1 MRRKMGSCLIVALAF
16 VLATSWAATA
26 LGESGIPVT
35 SDKVLTMCT
44 GCHKN
49 NGGLVSRISYLRQVP
64 EAWEETLW
72 RHKRIHGLAITKE
85 EKESLILY
93 FSEKHGLAPAEVA
106 PYAYTLEKRDTK
118 EKVDSQVIVDMC
130 VRCHSF
136 AKTALQRRTPEDWT
150 KLAAMHSGVLPMW
163 VYQLQDVLDWDETLA
178 ACLKELSKRFP
189 LETPEWKQWVS
200 TRPKAGEGMWV
211 VAGYQAGKGAYG
223 GEIALKKTGEAF
235 YSYAGTVEFESGE
248 KQPIAGKATLY
259 GGYAWRATGTLA
271 GKPIREVFH
280 ISMDGSTFTGVRF
293 DDPHFELRGVET
305 RAFAGSA
312 PRILSVM
319 PKALKAGTKG
329 AAVTVVGTGLSKEV
343 SLGDGV
349 TVKKVVSESPT
360 KVVVTVDVADKAAAG
375 YRNVKAGAA
384 VDGQGRPGAAAGK
397 DAPGSVA
404 AAASAK
410 LFAVYAAVDYIKVVP
425 SPAMSRTGGLG
436 HAVKQLVQFDAMA
449 VSKGADGAA
458 GTGDDIEIGRVPA
471 AWKVV
476 ELASSN
482 EDHDAEFVGAIDRN
496 GLFTPG
502 DEGPNP
508 KRFMQ
513 ENNMGDVWVTASY
526 AAPGGGTLS
535 ARGYL
540 LATIPL
546 YVQRPVQ

>member
-1 MRRKMGSCLIVALAF
+1 MRRKMGLCFVVALAF
-16 VLATSWAATA
+16 MLATAWAGSA
-26 LGESGIPVT
+26 LGETGIPVT

-44 GCHKN
+44 DCHKN
-49 NGGLVSRISYLRQVP
+49 NRGLVSRISYLRQVP

-72 RHKRIHGLAITKE
+72 RHKRIHGLSITKE
-85 EKESLILY
+85 EKEALLLY
-93 FSEKHGLAPAEVA
+93 FSDKQGLAPAEVA

-118 EKVDSQVIVDMC
+118 EKVDSQVIIDMC
-130 VRCHSF
+130 VRCHSY

-150 KLAAMHSGVLPMW
+150 KLAHMHSGVLPMW
-163 VYQLQDVLDWDETLA
+163 LYQLQDVLDWDDTLA

-189 LETPEWKQWVS
+189 LETPEWKQWS
-200 TRPKAGEGMWV
+200 ESRPKTGDGKWV

-223 GEIALKKTGEAF
+223 GEIQLTKTGDAF
-235 YSYAGTVEFESGE
+235 YSYAGTVEFEKGD
-248 KQPIAGKATLY
+248 KQPIEGKATLY
-259 GGYAWRATGTLA
+259 GGYAWRASGTLA

-305 RAFAGSA
+305 RVSAGSS

-319 PKALKAGTKG
+319 PKALKAGTMG
-329 AAVTVVGTGLSKEV
+329 ATVTVVGTGLSNAV

-349 TVKKVVSESPT
+349 TVKKVVSGSPT
-360 KVVVTVDVADKAAAG
+360 KVVVTVDVADQAAVGYRDAKAGSAAA
-375 YRNVKAGAA
+375 
-384 VDGQGRPGAAAGK
+384 
-397 DAPGSVA
+397 
-404 AAASAK
+404 AK

-436 HAVKQLVQFDAMA
+436 YAVKQLVQFDAMA
-449 VSKGADGAA
+449 CSKGADGVA
-458 GTGDDIEIGRVPA
+458 GTADDIEIGRVPA

-482 EDHDAEFVGAIDRN
+482 EDHDVEFVGSIDGN

>member
-1 MRRKMGSCLIVALAF
+1 
-16 VLATSWAATA
+16 
-26 LGESGIPVT
+26 
-35 SDKVLTMCT
+35 
-44 GCHKN
+44 
-49 NGGLVSRISYLRQVP
+49 
-64 EAWEETLW
+64 
-72 RHKRIHGLAITKE
+72 
-85 EKESLILY
+85 
-93 FSEKHGLAPAEVA
+93 
-106 PYAYTLEKRDTK
+106 
-118 EKVDSQVIVDMC
+118 
-130 VRCHSF
+130 
-136 AKTALQRRTPEDWT
+136 
-150 KLAAMHSGVLPMW
+150 MW

-200 TRPKAGEGMWV
+200 TRPKAGEGKWV

-223 GEIALKKTGEAF
+223 GEIELKKTGEAF

-343 SLGDGV
+343 TLGDGV

-360 KVVVTVDVADKAAAG
+360 KVVVTVDVAGKAAAG
-375 YRNVKAGAA
+375 YRNASAG
-384 VDGQGRPGAAAGK
+384 G
-397 DAPGSVA
+397 
-404 AAASAK
+404 AASAK
-410 LFAVYAAVDYIKVVP
+410 LFAVYAAADYIKVVP

-436 HAVKQLVQFDAMA
+436 YAVKQLVQFDAMA

-458 GTGDDIEIGRVPA
+458 GTEDDIEIGRVPA

>member
-1 MRRKMGSCLIVALAF
+1 MKRKMGSCFIIML
-16 VLATSWAATA
+16 TAAIAVGRAGSA

-35 SDKVLTMCT
+35 SDKVLNMCT
-44 GCHKN
+44 DCHKN
-49 NGGLVSRISYLRQVP
+49 NRGLVSRISYVRQAP

-72 RHKRIHGLAITKE
+72 RHKRIHGLSITRD
-85 EKESLILY
+85 EKEALILY
-93 FSEKHGLAPAEVA
+93 FSDRHGLAPAEVA

-118 EKVDSQVIVDMC
+118 EKVDSQVIIDMC
-130 VRCHSF
+130 VRCHSY
-136 AKTALQRRTPEDWT
+136 AKTALQRRTPEEWT
-150 KLAAMHSGVLPMW
+150 KLANMHSGILPMW
-163 VYQLQDVLDWDETLA
+163 LYQLQDVLDWDDTLA

-189 LETPEWKQWVS
+189 LETPEWKQWNGS
-200 TRPKAGEGMWV
+200 RPKAGEGTWV
-211 VAGYQAGKGAYG
+211 VAGYQAGKGSYG
-223 GEIALKKTGEAF
+223 GEVALKKTGDAF
-235 YSYAGTVEFESGE
+235 YSYAGTVEFEGGE
-248 KQPIAGKATLY
+248 KQPIEGKATLY
-259 GGYAWRATGTLA
+259 GGYAWRASGTLA

-280 ISMDGSTFTGVRF
+280 ISMDGSTFSGVRF

-319 PKALKAGTKG
+319 PKALKAGTKD
-329 AAVTVVGTGLSKEV
+329 ATVTVVGTGLSKEV

-360 KVVVTVDVADKAAAG
+360 KMVVAVDVADKATAG
-375 YRNVKAGAA
+375 HRNAKAG
-384 VDGQGRPGAAAGK
+384 
-397 DAPGSVA
+397 
-404 AAASAK
+404 SATGGK
-410 LFAVYAAVDYIKVVP
+410 LFAVYADADYIKVVP

-436 HAVKQLVQFDAMA
+436 HAVKPLVQFDAVA
-449 VSKGADGAA
+449 YSHGADGAA
-458 GTGDDIEIGRVPA
+458 GTEDDIEIGRVPA
-471 AWKVV
+471 AWRVV

-482 EDHDAEFVGAIDRN
+482 DDHDAEFVGKIDAN

-513 ENNMGDVWVTASY
+513 ENNMGDVWVTATHT
-526 AAPGGGTLS
+526 APGGGTLS

>member
-1 MRRKMGSCLIVALAF
+1 MRRKMGSCFILALACL
-16 VLATSWAATA
+16 LASAWAGSA
-26 LGESGIPVT
+26 LGETGIPVT
-35 SDKVLTMCT
+35 SEKVLNKCT
-44 GCHKN
+44 VCHKN
-49 NGGLVSRISYLRQVP
+49 NMGLVSRISYIRQAP

-72 RHKRIHGLAITKE
+72 RHKRIHGLSITKD
-85 EKESLILY
+85 EKEALVLY
-93 FSEKHGLAPAEVA
+93 LSENHGLAPAEVA

-130 VRCHSF
+130 VRCHSY
-136 AKTALQRRTPEDWT
+136 AKTALQRRSPEDWP
-150 KLAAMHSGVLPMW
+150 KLANMHSGVLPMW
-163 VYQLQDVLDWDETLA
+163 LYQLQDVLDWDDTLA

-189 LETPEWKQWVS
+189 LETPEWKQWTN
-200 TRPKAGEGMWV
+200 TRPKPREGKWV
-211 VAGYQAGKGAYG
+211 VSGYQAGKGAYG
-223 GEIALKKTGEAF
+223 GEVALKKTGDFF
-235 YSYAGTVEFESGE
+235 YTYRGTVEFESGE
-248 KQPIAGKATLY
+248 KQPIEGKATLY
-259 GGYAWRATGTLA
+259 GGYAWRASGTLA

-305 RAFAGSA
+305 RAFSGSF

-319 PKALKAGTKG
+319 PKALKSGTKG
-329 AAVTVVGTGLSKEV
+329 ATVTVVGTGLSGDV

-349 TVKKVVSESPT
+349 TVKKVVSASST
-360 KVVVTVDVADKAAAG
+360 KVVVSVDVSDKSATGYRSAKAGSAAAD
-375 YRNVKAGAA
+375 R
-384 VDGQGRPGAAAGK
+384 
-397 DAPGSVA
+397 
-404 AAASAK
+404 
-410 LFAVYAAVDYIKVVP
+410 LFAVYASVDYIKVVP

-436 HAVKQLVQFDAMA
+436 YAVKQLVQFDAMA
-449 VSKGADGAA
+449 VSKGADGVPGNA
-458 GTGDDIEIGRVPA
+458 DDIEIGRIPA
-471 AWKVV
+471 AWNVV

-482 EDHDAEFVGAIDRN
+482 EDHDVDFVGKIDRN

-513 ENNMGDVWVTASY
+513 ENNMGDVWVTAEYS
-526 AAPGGGTLS
+526 APGGGKLS

>member
-1 MRRKMGSCLIVALAF
+1 MRRKMGSCFVVALAF
-16 VLATSWAATA
+16 MLATAWAGSA
-26 LGESGIPVT
+26 LGAPGIPVT
-35 SDKVLTMCT
+35 NDLVLKKCT
-44 GCHKN
+44 DCHKN
-49 NGGLVSRISYLRQVP
+49 NGGLVSRISYLRKSP
-64 EAWEETLW
+64 EGWEETLW
-72 RHKRIHGLAITKE
+72 RHKRTHGVSITRD
-85 EKESLILY
+85 EKEALILY
-93 FSEKHGLAPAEVA
+93 LSDRQGLAPAEVA
-106 PYAYTLEKRDTK
+106 PYAYTLEKRDTR
-118 EKVDSQVIVDMC
+118 EKVEGQVIIDMC
-130 VRCHSF
+130 VRCHSY
-136 AKTALQRRTPEDWT
+136 AKTAIQRRTPEEWS
-150 KLAAMHSGVLPMW
+150 KLANMHAGILPMW
-163 VYQLQDVLDWDETLA
+163 LYQLQDVADWDETLA
-178 ACLKELSKRFP
+178 AAVKELAKRFP

-200 TRPKAGEGMWV
+200 ARPKVTEGKWV
-211 VAGYQAGKGAYG
+211 VAGYQAGKGAYD
-223 GEIALKKTGEAF
+223 GEITLTKTGDAF
-235 YSYAGTVEFESGE
+235 YSYTGTVGFESGE
-248 KQPIAGKATLY
+248 KQPIEGKATLY

-293 DDPHFELRGVET
+293 DDPNFELRGVET
-305 RAFAGSA
+305 RASAGSS

-329 AAVTVVGTGLSKEV
+329 ATVTVVGTGLSKEV

-375 YRNVKAGAA
+375 YRNAKAG
-384 VDGQGRPGAAAGK
+384 GGEAG
-397 DAPGSVA
+397 
-404 AAASAK
+404 K
-410 LFAVYAAVDYIKVVP
+410 LFAVYTAVDYIKVVP

-436 HAVKQLVQFDAMA
+436 YAVKQLVQFDAVA
-449 VSKGADGAA
+449 YSKGIDGVA
-458 GTGDDIEIGRVPA
+458 GTEDDIEIGRVPA

-482 EDHDAEFVGAIDRN
+482 EDRDVDFVGSIDRN

-513 ENNMGDVWVTASY
+513 ENNMGDVWVTAAY
-526 AAPGGGTLS
+526 TAPGGGTLS

-546 YVQRPVQ
+546 YIQRPVQ

>member
-1 MRRKMGSCLIVALAF
+1 MRRKMGLCFIVGLAF
-16 VLATSWAATA
+16 MLATAWVGTA
-26 LGESGIPVT
+26 LGETGIPVT
-35 SDKVLTMCT
+35 SDKVLNMCT
-44 GCHKN
+44 GCHRN
-49 NGGLVSRISYLRQVP
+49 SGGIVSRISYLRQVP

-72 RHKRIHGLAITKE
+72 RHKRIHGLSITRE
-85 EKESLILY
+85 EKEALLLY
-93 FSEKHGLAPAEVA
+93 FSDKQGLAPAEVA

-118 EKVDSQVIVDMC
+118 EKVDSQVIIDMC
-130 VRCHSF
+130 VRCHSY

-150 KLAAMHSGVLPMW
+150 KLANMHSGVLPMW
-163 VYQLQDVLDWDETLA
+163 LYQLQDVLDWDETLA
-178 ACLKELSKRFP
+178 ACLTELSKRFP

-200 TRPKAGEGMWV
+200 SRPKAGEGKWV

-223 GEIALKKTGEAF
+223 GEIELKKTGDAF

-248 KQPIAGKATLY
+248 KQPIGGKATLY
-259 GGYAWRATGTLA
+259 GGYAWRASGTLA

-305 RAFAGSA
+305 RTFAGSS

-319 PKALKAGTKG
+319 PKALKAGTKD
-329 AAVTVVGTGLSKEV
+329 ATVTVVGTGLSKEV

-349 TVKKVVSESPT
+349 NVKKVVSATPT

-375 YRNVKAGAA
+375 YRAAKAGS
-384 VDGQGRPGAAAGK
+384 AAG
-397 DAPGSVA
+397 GN
-404 AAASAK
+404 
-410 LFAVYAAVDYIKVVP
+410 LFAVYSAVDYIKVVP

-436 HAVKQLVQFDAMA
+436 YAVKQLVQFDAMSF
-449 VSKGADGAA
+449 SKGADGAA

-482 EDHDAEFVGAIDRN
+482 EDHDVEFVGKIDGN

-508 KRFMQ
+508 KRTMQ
-513 ENNMGDVWVTASY
+513 ENNMGDVWVTASW
-526 AAPGGGTLS
+526 AGPGGGTLF

>member
-1 MRRKMGSCLIVALAF
+1 MPGQFRLQGPTNGARRRSMPGKMRTCFIVLTTLALA
-16 VLATSWAATA
+16 AAWA
-26 LGESGIPVT
+26 GESPGAQGIPVT
-35 SDKVLTMCT
+35 SELVIGKCT

-49 NGGLVSRISYLRQVP
+49 NGGIVSRISFLRQVP

-72 RHKRIHGLAITKE
+72 RHKRIHGLSITRE
-85 EKESLILY
+85 EKEALLIY
-93 FSEKHGLAPAEVA
+93 FSERQGLAPDEVL

-118 EKVDSQVIVDMC
+118 EKVDNQVIVDVC
-130 VRCHSF
+130 VRCHSY
-136 AKTALQRRTPEDWT
+136 AKTALQRRTTEEWT
-150 KLAAMHSGVLPMW
+150 KLANMHSGVLPMW
-163 VYQLQDVLDWDETLA
+163 PYQLQDVLDWDDTLA
-178 ACLKELSKRFP
+178 ACLSELSKRFP
-189 LETPEWKQWVS
+189 LDTPEWKQWS
-200 TRPKAGEGMWV
+200 GSRPKAGEGKWI
-211 VAGYQAGKGAYG
+211 VAGYQAGKGAYA
-223 GEIALKKTGEAF
+223 GEIALKKTGDPF
-235 YSYAGTVEFESGE
+235 YSYTGTVEFENGE
-248 KQPIAGKATLY
+248 KQPIEGKATLY
-259 GGYAWRATGTLA
+259 GGYAWRASGTLA

-305 RAFAGSA
+305 RAFAGGP

-319 PKALKAGTKG
+319 PKALSAGKKD
-329 AAVTVVGTGLSKEV
+329 AAVTIVGAGLSKEV
-343 SLGDGV
+343 NLGDGV
-349 TVKKVVSESPT
+349 IVKKVVSATPE
-360 KVVVTVDVADKAAAG
+360 KVVLSVDVDAKAAAG
-375 YRNVKAGAA
+375 YRDAKAGAA
-384 VDGQGRPGAAAGK
+384 
-397 DAPGSVA
+397 
-404 AAASAK
+404 AASR
-410 LFAVYAAVDYIKVVP
+410 LFAVYTAVDYIKVVP

-449 VSKGADGAA
+449 YANGADGAA

-471 AWKVV
+471 AWRVV

-482 EDHDAEFVGAIDRN
+482 EDQDAEFVGAIDRN

-526 AAPGGGTLS
+526 DAPGGRTLA

-546 YVQRPVQ
+546 YIQRPVQ

>member
-1 MRRKMGSCLIVALAF
+1 MRRRAMRRKMGSCLIAALAF
-16 VLATSWAATA
+16 VLATSWAASA
-26 LGESGIPVT
+26 LGGSGIPVT

-44 GCHKN
+44 DCHKN
-49 NGGLVSRISYLRQVP
+49 NGGLVSRISYVRQAP

-72 RHKRIHGLAITKE
+72 RHKRIHGLSITRE

-130 VRCHSF
+130 VRCHSY

-150 KLAAMHSGVLPMW
+150 KLANMHSGVLPMW
-163 VYQLQDVLDWDETLA
+163 VYQLQDVSDWDETLA

-189 LETPEWKQWVS
+189 LETPEWKQWVT
-200 TRPKAGEGMWV
+200 TRPKAGEGKWV

-235 YSYAGTVEFESGE
+235 YSFAGTVEFEGGE

-349 TVKKVVSESPT
+349 TVKKVVSASPT
-360 KVVVTVDVADKAAAG
+360 RVVVTVDVADKAAAG
-375 YRNVKAGAA
+375 YRDAKAG
-384 VDGQGRPGAAAGK
+384 
-397 DAPGSVA
+397 S
-404 AAASAK
+404 AASAR
-410 LFAVYAAVDYIKVVP
+410 LFAVYAAVDYIKVMP

-436 HAVKQLVQFDAMA
+436 YAVKQLVQFDAMA

-482 EDHDAEFVGAIDRN
+482 EDRDAEFVGAIDRN

>member
-1 MRRKMGSCLIVALAF
+1 MQRKMGSCFVVALAF
-16 VLATSWAATA
+16 MLATTWAGSA
-26 LGESGIPVT
+26 LGAPGIPVT
-35 SDKVLTMCT
+35 SDLVLKKCT
-44 GCHKN
+44 DCHKN
-49 NGGLVSRISYLRQVP
+49 NGRLVSRISYLRQAP

-72 RHKRIHGLAITKE
+72 RHKRIHDLSITKE
-85 EKESLILY
+85 EKEALLLY
-93 FSEKHGLAPAEVA
+93 FSDKQGLAPAEVA

-118 EKVDSQVIVDMC
+118 EKVDSQVIVDIC
-130 VRCHSF
+130 VRCHSY
-136 AKTALQRRTPEDWT
+136 AKTALQRRTPEEWR
-150 KLAAMHSGVLPMW
+150 KLANMHAGILPMW
-163 VYQLQDVLDWDETLA
+163 LYQLQDVADWDETLA
-178 ACLKELSKRFP
+178 AALKELAKRFP

-200 TRPKAGEGMWV
+200 ARPKIAEGMWV
-211 VAGYQAGKGAYG
+211 VSGYQAGKWVYG
-223 GEIALKKTGEAF
+223 GEITLTKTGDAF

-248 KQPIAGKATLY
+248 KQPIEGKATLY
-259 GGYAWRATGTLA
+259 GGYAWRASGTLA

-280 ISMDGSTFTGVRF
+280 ISMDGSTFKGVRF

-305 RAFAGSA
+305 RAFAGSY
-312 PRILSVM
+312 PRILSVI

-329 AAVTVVGTGLSKEV
+329 ATVTVVGTGLSKEV

-349 TVKKVVSESPT
+349 TVKKVDSVSPT
-360 KVVVTVDVADKAAAG
+360 KVVVTVDVADKATAG
-375 YRNVKAGAA
+375 FRNVKAGAA
-384 VDGQGRPGAAAGK
+384 SADGHGRPGAEAG
-397 DAPGSVA
+397 
-404 AAASAK
+404 K
-410 LFAVYAAVDYIKVVP
+410 LFAVYTAVDYIKVVP

-436 HAVKQLVQFDAMA
+436 FAVKQLVQFDAIA
-449 VSKGADGAA
+449 CSKGADGAA

-471 AWKVV
+471 AWNVV

-482 EDHDAEFVGAIDRN
+482 EDHDVEFVGKIDRN

-508 KRFMQ
+508 KRLMQ

-546 YVQRPVQ
+546 YIQRPVQ